1 MTRTILDAS
10 ALVALLMGEP
20 GSDQVALAMEEGE
33 VAMGAPNLA
42 EVVGRLARSGVD
54 PLAIQDAL
62 GALEL
67 DIIPLDAPAAWEAG
81 LMEVRTRALGLSLG
95 DRCCLALAE
104 REGATVLTTDRAWMG
119 WPGRAQVV
127 CIR

>member
-1 MTRTILDAS
+1 
-10 ALVALLMGEP
+10 MGEP
-20 GSDQVALAMEEGE
+20 GSDQVALAMEESE
-33 VAMGAPNLA
+33 VAIGAANLA

-54 PLAIQDAL
+54 PQAIQAAL

-67 DIIPLDAPAAWEAG
+67 DIISLDAPAAWEAG
-81 LMEVRTRALGLSLG
+81 LMGSRTRAIGLSLG

-104 REGATVLTTDRAWMG
+104 REGATVLTTDQAWRG
-119 WPGRAQVV
+119 WQGRAQVV